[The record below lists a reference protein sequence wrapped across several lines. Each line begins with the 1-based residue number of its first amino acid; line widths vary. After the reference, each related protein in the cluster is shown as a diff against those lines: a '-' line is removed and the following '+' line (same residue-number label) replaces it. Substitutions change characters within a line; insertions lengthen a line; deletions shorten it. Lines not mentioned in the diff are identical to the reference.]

1 MAERILQSC
10 YTNASYDIGGKVSS
24 GWQSV
29 SVSEDLPE
37 SAYNT
42 CVGFQNK
49 NSAIQKEMLDE
60 HGNTLNLLEIIGDG
74 IYVYIIRTQYGL
86 KDRLGRAN
94 MFSHAFIFSWK
105 DKEVLDNPN
114 IISNIDKSNFKDNE
128 DEANVIPK
136 SLSRYSDFDI
146 DMAIDISGLGY
157 NEYLK
162 LIRCV
167 YTQMTEK
174 NISDPLFIQYDGTEY
189 QMRAIIYC
197 IYYGLPHY
205 LRKRLCIASNTS
217 INDSDMNVVFSMN
230 AKDKAHYFITLS
242 GENNIL
248 TARTEKK
255 IERYGFI
262 DYVVK
267 NLNDIDSCEYFDTLD
282 NLALELGDLT
292 YSNELVLKIAHK
304 YMLANGEAN
313 DYTEDELEE
322 LLSDILRLKSS
333 GSEFLEKFVTDI
345 LKEVIRR
352 KILLTDE
359 MQENL
364 DCKLS
369 VAVTPEFKKTV
380 EDYNIYY
387 LSTLDIET
395 AAKKLGKMDRN
406 VFETYVRSLK
416 KTEDGLNIIN
426 YYYINIVLNGYD
438 ISWSKLN
445 KILDDISVIDSK
457 SKIEDGVGDTAWAL
471 YCKELKARGSVED
484 TYICYI
490 DLMRRLVPNDKI
502 GECSKVAKREYWDLF
517 KYSDFSIE
525 MEQEYL
531 CMDISAESEICKS
544 VLDLVSLINEVSIE
558 AEDILLYH
566 NYFKSNEISNNEVIF
581 NCVRRELNK
590 KYRRVSMQYIS
601 WIEVS
606 SIVQSEKCAKILIK
620 LYKSLNLNK
629 YSDLKEYIIETTQFS
644 KDIEPNLESILEKVS
659 DIVIDFVKDND
670 SDENIVPLDIWLL
683 VGCIRYDNPFYIF
696 NRYKP
701 NILSEDKLD
710 VVKGST
716 LIAGKEYISAGE
728 KYIKDKEAESK
739 VVKMWIS
746 EVKKIEK
753 KNIKDEECIK
763 HSKYEEIDSNE
774 SAKDDEDTFKGLL
787 SSIVEKARGLMRIK
801 HAEEYKEEDDY
812 DDESVEK
819 IRKYKSRGR
828 KR

>member
-1 MAERILQSC
+1 
-10 YTNASYDIGGKVSS
+10 
-24 GWQSV
+24 
-29 SVSEDLPE
+29 
-37 SAYNT
+37 
-42 CVGFQNK
+42 
-49 NSAIQKEMLDE
+49 
-60 HGNTLNLLEIIGDG
+60 
-74 IYVYIIRTQYGL
+74 
-86 KDRLGRAN
+86 
-94 MFSHAFIFSWK
+94 
-105 DKEVLDNPN
+105 
-114 IISNIDKSNFKDNE
+114 
-128 DEANVIPK
+128 
-136 SLSRYSDFDI
+136 
-146 DMAIDISGLGY
+146 
-157 NEYLK
+157 
-162 LIRCV
+162 
-167 YTQMTEK
+167 
-174 NISDPLFIQYDGTEY
+174 
-189 QMRAIIYC
+189 
-197 IYYGLPHY
+197 
-205 LRKRLCIASNTS
+205 
-217 INDSDMNVVFSMN
+217 
-230 AKDKAHYFITLS
+230 
-242 GENNIL
+242 
-248 TARTEKK
+248 
-255 IERYGFI
+255 
-262 DYVVK
+262 
-267 NLNDIDSCEYFDTLD
+267 
-282 NLALELGDLT
+282 
-292 YSNELVLKIAHK
+292 
-304 YMLANGEAN
+304 
-313 DYTEDELEE
+313 
-322 LLSDILRLKSS
+322 
-333 GSEFLEKFVTDI
+333 
-345 LKEVIRR
+345 
-352 KILLTDE
+352 
-359 MQENL
+359 
-364 DCKLS
+364 
-369 VAVTPEFKKTV
+369 
-380 EDYNIYY
+380 
-387 LSTLDIET
+387 
-395 AAKKLGKMDRN
+395 
-406 VFETYVRSLK
+406 
-416 KTEDGLNIIN
+416 
-426 YYYINIVLNGYD
+426 
-438 ISWSKLN
+438 
-445 KILDDISVIDSK
+445 
-457 SKIEDGVGDTAWAL
+457 
-471 YCKELKARGSVED
+471 
-484 TYICYI
+484 
-490 DLMRRLVPNDKI
+490 MRRLVPNDKI

-629 YSDLKEYIIETTQFS
+629 YSDLKEYIIETIQFS

-659 DIVIDFVKDND
+659 DIVIDFIKDND

-683 VGCIRYDNPFYIF
+683 VGRIRYDNPFYIF

-701 NILSEDKLD
+701 NILNEDKWD